1 MFKKDSVLQIRSCF
15 LKSEIS
21 NKIFFFQKYFF
32 SSFTVP
38 QIRGRGGPDGALRPG
53 PLRVQGRLRGDGEQR
68 GRPGGPGG
76 GDVPLP
82 VRHRLR
88 QASPRRQLPWE
99 VEGHRQQ
106 RQALPRHA
114 HAVRQVGFP
123 PGFFLR
129 KKILLLGFQV
139 LF

>member
-1 MFKKDSVLQIRSCF
+1 MLF

-21 NKIFFFQKYFF
+21 IRTFFPKNICFFQPFYISF

-38 QIRGRGGPDGALRPG
+38 QVRGRGGPDGALRPG

-88 QASPRRQLPWE
+88 QAFKGRQLPRE

-114 HAVRQVGFP
+114 HAVGEVGFP
-123 PGFFLR
+123 IINDF
-129 KKILLLGFQV
+129 
-139 LF
+139 